1 MRWQRFGTTDEVNL
15 TKKILNR
22 WKWFV
27 ETTISRGFV
36 RWRTETRFG
45 TKYEVN
51 LTRKIHN
58 RWKWFVE
65 KTIKNTTVSQWRHLK
80 TVAFQAGMMKLPRGK
95 EALKAWE
102 EWQP

>member
-1 MRWQRFGTTDEVNL
+1 MASGSEEPWSGGIV
-15 TKKILNR
+15 R
-22 WKWFV
+22 WK
-27 ETTISRGFV
+27 S
-36 RWRTETRFG
+36 FG

-65 KTIKNTTVSQWRHLK
+65 KTILNSTESQWLHLK
-80 TVAFQAGMMKLPRGK
+80 TVAFQAGMEKQLRGK

-102 EWQP
+102 EWQPSLRAA